1 MRRRAIDLEE
11 HNRSQVRYFERAGKE
26 AMKPVDSPYVN
37 GQVDELVRFAG
48 LAEGA
53 HVLEVGCG
61 MGRYTLPLAERGL
74 RVEGLDLS
82 QALLD
87 RLEDFDDG
95 RHDLALHC
103 LDVLDAPAHL
113 GQRFDAVVGF
123 FTLHHLHELE
133 ASFAAMAR
141 LLRPGGRIAFL
152 EPNPLNP
159 LYYVQIALSPGMTW
173 AGDKGILQMR
183 PRTVFEAMR
192 TAGLDDRALRRF
204 GFFPPFVA
212 NRRWGSRAEDVL
224 ERFPL
229 WRPLLPFQLFCGQA
243 GALSPARLNAEPT
256 RLQ

>member
-1 MRRRAIDLEE
+1 MDRREIDLEE

-26 AMKPVDSPYVN
+26 AMKPVDSPYVRS
-37 GQVDELVRFAG
+37 QVDELVRFAG
-48 LAEGA
+48 LGQGA

-82 QALLD
+82 QALLE
-87 RLEDFDDG
+87 RLERFNAG
-95 RHDLALHC
+95 RYELALHC
-103 LDVLDAPAHL
+103 LDILDAPAKL
-113 GQRFDAVVGF
+113 GGRFDAVVGF

-133 ASFAAMAR
+133 GSFAAMAR
-141 LLRPGGRIAFL
+141 LVRPGGRIAFL

-159 LYYVQIALSPGMTW
+159 LYYVQIVLAPGMTW

-183 PRTVFEAMR
+183 PRTVFAAMHA
-192 TAGLDDRALRRF
+192 AGLGDLALRRF
-204 GFFPPFVA
+204 GFFPPVVA

-224 ERFPL
+224 ERFPP
-229 WRPLLPFQLFCGQA
+229 WRPLLPFQLFRGQA
-243 GALSPARLNAEPT
+243 SVLSGARLNAEPA